1 MPEDKRQNPA
11 SSGRLPS
18 PIGAVRI
25 PTPAPV
31 TLPSDLSGSL
41 KYLDDAQ
48 IQRLFEAVTA
58 EINRRQRSGS
68 QDQPAVAQA
77 TGTSPQSA
85 AVRDKTRG
93 VGEIPEAK
101 ENLIR
106 ASFRAGMKPASI
118 ARTLRIRQ
126 AVVSRVLGTTVKPNR

>member
-1 MPEDKRQNPA
+1 MREDKRQNPA
-11 SSGRLPS
+11 SSGGPS
-18 PIGAVRI
+18 SVVGAANAPR
-25 PTPAPV
+25 PAV

-41 KYLDDAQ
+41 RYLDDAQ
-48 IQRLFEAVTA
+48 IRRLFEAVTA
-58 EINRRQRSGS
+58 EINRRERSGS
-68 QDQPAVAQA
+68 QDKPVVAQA

-85 AVRDKTRG
+85 AVRDETRG

-118 ARTLRIRQ
+118 ARTLRIPQ
-126 AVVSRVLGTTVKPNR
+126 AVVNRVLGTTVKPNR